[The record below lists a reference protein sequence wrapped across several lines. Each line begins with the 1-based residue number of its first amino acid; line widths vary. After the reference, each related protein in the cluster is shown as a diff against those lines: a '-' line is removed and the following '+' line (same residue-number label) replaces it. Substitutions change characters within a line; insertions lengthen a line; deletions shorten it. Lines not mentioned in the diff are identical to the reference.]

1 MYKDI
6 NPFYYNMR
14 GREMKIEL
22 DEKTIDNIVNYA
34 LEHPDKIR
42 MLIKLIG
49 EESISILMER
59 KILEK
64 GAKLY
69 REIMRTINYI

>member
-1 MYKDI
+1 
-6 NPFYYNMR
+6 
-14 GREMKIEL
+14 MKIEL
-22 DEKTIDNIVNYA
+22 DEKTIDNFVNYA

-49 EESISILMER
+49 EESISVLKE
-59 KILEK
+59 KKFLEE

-69 REIMRTINYI
+69 REIMRTINYTYKGK

>member
-1 MYKDI
+1 
-6 NPFYYNMR
+6 
-14 GREMKIEL
+14 MKIEL
-22 DEKTIDNIVNYA
+22 DEKTIDNFVNYA

-49 EESISILMER
+49 EESISVLKEK
-59 KILEK
+59 KILEE

-69 REIMRTINYI
+69 REIMRTINYTYKK

>member
-1 MYKDI
+1 
-6 NPFYYNMR
+6 
-14 GREMKIEL
+14 MKIEL

-42 MLIKLIG
+42 ILIKLIG
-49 EESISILMER
+49 EESISVLMER

-69 REIMRTINYI
+69 REITKEINYTFKK

>member
-1 MYKDI
+1 
-6 NPFYYNMR
+6 
-14 GREMKIEL
+14 MKIEL
-22 DEKTIDNIVNYA
+22 DEKTIDNFVNYA
-34 LEHPDKIR
+34 LDHPDKIR

-64 GAKLY
+64 GARLY
-69 REIMRTINYI
+69 REITKEINFTYK

>member
-1 MYKDI
+1 
-6 NPFYYNMR
+6 
-14 GREMKIEL
+14 MKIEL
-22 DEKTIDNIVNYA
+22 DEKTIDNFVNYA

-42 MLIKLIG
+42 KLLKLIG
-49 EESISILMER
+49 EESISVLMER

-69 REIMRTINYI
+69 REITKEINYTYKK

>member
-1 MYKDI
+1 
-6 NPFYYNMR
+6 
-14 GREMKIEL
+14 MKIEL

-42 MLIKLIG
+42 TLIKLIG

-64 GAKLY
+64 GARLY
-69 REIMRTINYI
+69 REIMKEINYTYKK